1 MWHYSL
7 LVLLAYLILTW
18 RVHIFQLVSFLVL
31 LTNRNVVLIF
41 QLQWNKLQIWTKNER
56 LCTVRRLHEG
66 TCHISLFKKTRRY
79 KNPAK
84 PCLAKIAKLSTCEI
98 NCTNK
103 VLGDGGQVIMC
114 GRRMKELEEHFSLV
128 RSFDV
133 DHSSMLRW
141 NRKLHWRSRDR
152 YQPGGPSIWHHILQ
166 SGPDNLRF
174 YDR

>member
-1 MWHYSL
+1 MHN
-7 LVLLAYLILTW
+7 
-18 RVHIFQLVSFLVL
+18 FQLVSFLFL
-31 LTNRNVVLIF
+31 LTNRNVALIYLFSYNKIRYKYEQKTKDCAPWGSCMKVLESQNLMPF
-41 QLQWNKLQIWTKNER
+41 S
-56 LCTVRRLHEG
+56 
-66 TCHISLFKKTRRY
+66 HISLFKKTRRY

-103 VLGDGGQVIMC
+103 VLGDGGQVIMF

-128 RSFDV
+128 RSFDI
-133 DHSSMLRW
+133 DHSSMLRS
-141 NRKLHWRSRDR
+141 NRKLHWRSRDG
-152 YQPGGPSIWHHILQ
+152 YQPGGPSFWNHILQ